1 MCHDIIIIIVCW
13 YVNCLFVFFFKQ
25 KTAYEMRISDWSSDV
40 CSSDLIAAI
49 AGAVLAARHRRI
61 PVLLDGFICCAAMAP
76 LAVANPAITAHC
88 LAGHCSAEPGHARLL
103 ELLGL
108 DPLLRLGMRLGEGS
122 GAAVAASIVRAALAA
137 HNGKVGRASCRER
150 VCQYV

>member
-1 MCHDIIIIIVCW
+1 
-13 YVNCLFVFFFKQ
+13 
-25 KTAYEMRISDWSSDV
+25 MRISDWSSDV
-40 CSSDLIAAI
+40 CSSDL
-49 AGAVLAARHRRI
+49 
-61 PVLLDGFICCAAMAP
+61 LLDGFICCAAMAP

-103 ELLGL
+103 ERLGL

-137 HNGKVGRASCRER
+137 TNGLATFAQAGVSSA
-150 VCQYV
+150 

>member
-1 MCHDIIIIIVCW
+1 MARKAEGVTRVLAFQADSPA
-13 YVNCLFVFFFKQ
+13 
-25 KTAYEMRISDWSSDV
+25 TAFGTMRRLGV
-40 CSSDLIAAI
+40 REIAAI

-103 ELLGL
+103 ERLGL

-122 GAAVAASIVRAALAA
+122 GAAVAASIRSEEHTSELQALM
-137 HNGKVGRASCRER
+137 R
-150 VCQYV
+150 